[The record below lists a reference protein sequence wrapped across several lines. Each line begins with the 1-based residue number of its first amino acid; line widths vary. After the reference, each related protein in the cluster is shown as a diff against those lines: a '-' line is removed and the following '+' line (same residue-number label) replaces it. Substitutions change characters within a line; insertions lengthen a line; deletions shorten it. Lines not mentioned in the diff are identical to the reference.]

1 MFSLQLLRKSSLI
14 QSLRSDVLVTMI
26 MKIAI
31 KCNVMLSSYV
41 NSYQCFGETN
51 RLHLHGKGVLS

>member
-1 MFSLQLLRKSSLI
+1 MT
-14 QSLRSDVLVTMI
+14 VI

-31 KCNVMLSSYV
+31 KCNVILSSYM

-51 RLHLHGKGVLS
+51 WLHLHGKGVLS